1 MGAKATPLMRGLQR
15 FRRRI
20 SARYEIDRMILFGSH
35 ARGEAHRH
43 SDVDLIIVSR
53 SFGRRNA
60 VDRAY
65 PLRLTWDM
73 NYPVDL
79 LCYTPEEFR
88 ALSRR
93 GGLVREALKEGVEV
107 PE

>member
-1 MGAKATPLMRGLQR
+1 MGAKANSLISDLRR

-20 SARYEIDRMILFGSH
+20 SSRYVIDRMILFGSH
-35 ARGEAHRH
+35 ARREAHEH
-43 SDVDLIIVSR
+43 SDVDLIIVSS

-65 PLRLTWDM
+65 PLRLHWDM
-73 NYPVDL
+73 DYPVDL